1 MKYRLHVDFCSDRA
15 RYMVLPAIFYRG
27 GCNVLVPAPHQGF
40 QHCQPFGREGE
51 MNYYQFHIADW
62 ALHTSHLT
70 LEEEGVYRR
79 LLDYYYDTESPIP
92 TETQPVIR
100 RLRLRGHEE
109 TVAEILG
116 EFFVLDADGWHNRR
130 ADREIEA
137 YQQKAEQARAN
148 GKKGGRPKKNK
159 DLQNEKPKETQ
170 PVISGIP
177 EKSESKANQEPRT
190 INQEPSTPLER
201 GSKILTGVSAS
212 EKIEKPD
219 ATASP
224 PPAHSAPENS
234 KNVIGKRIQ
243 QPFRPTEAA
252 VRLAEKHGLD
262 VGIEADL
269 FVAHYESTGEFRDSW
284 DACFRKWLL
293 RSMQYKAD
301 AEQRA
306 QSPPG
311 RASNGFKKFDAAD
324 YNRGNDGYGK
334 PRKNNIIDV
343 NGIVVDEVPALQGKI
358 SD

>member
-1 MKYRLHVDFCSDRA
+1 MHSYQHHIKDFNNATRHLTRVERSLYRDAIEL
-15 RYMVLPAIFYRG
+15 YYETEQPLPADDFERLARRLMA
-27 GCNVLVPAPHQGF
+27 V
-40 QHCQPFGREGE
+40 
-51 MNYYQFHIADW
+51 
-62 ALHTSHLT
+62 T
-70 LEEEGVYRR
+70 EEEKAALRVVLDEFFDLTGNVYSHDRCDEEIEKFHNTQTAKSAAGKASAEARRQRQEARKEARKKQNSTGVEQP
-79 LLDYYYDTESPIP
+79 LNSVETES
-92 TETQPVIR
+92 
-100 RLRLRGHEE
+100 
-109 TVAEILG
+109 
-116 EFFVLDADGWHNRR
+116 
-130 ADREIEA
+130 
-137 YQQKAEQARAN
+137 QQKATNQ
-148 GKKGGRPKKNK
+148 
-159 DLQNEKPKETQ
+159 KPE
-170 PVISGIP
+170 
-177 EKSESKANQEPRT
+177 T

-234 KNVIGKRIQ
+234 KNVIRKRIQ